1 MLAQVIDDVGK
12 VVMEN
17 MCFEELL
24 PFACLEESQ
33 GAQVELEDA
42 LEHVPENFSHV
53 VVVLK
58 QGLILY
64 KQGQLSTD

>member
-1 MLAQVIDDVGK
+1 VLAQVVDYVGES
-12 VVMEN
+12 VVEN
-17 MCFEELL
+17 VCFEELL
-24 PFACLEESQ
+24 PFARLEESQ
-33 GAQVELEDA
+33 GAQMELEDA

-64 KQGQLSTD
+64 KQGQLSTN